1 MTKKD
6 VNIMVPEVFWRFNP
20 KFMAAVEDNRELYT
34 PGEVGG
40 MTLAG
45 GAQSGEQLANLT
57 FAEKKNMVVA
67 LLGTLPKADGSS
79 LDSNVQR
86 EMFDQINTVAR
97 SLVILM
103 RKLRLP
109 RKDAGGIMTLVISE
123 LQRGGYDYQDF
134 LMQFSVNAVSEDGVA
149 EPDIK
154 ENGRLSDTTK
164 DVRTMVGDAM

>member
-1 MTKKD
+1 M
-6 VNIMVPEVFWRFNP
+6 RFNP
-20 KFMAAVEDNRELYT
+20 KFMAAGDDNRELYT
-34 PGEVGG
+34 HGEAKG

-57 FAEKKNMVVA
+57 FAEKKDMVVA
-67 LLGTLPKADGSS
+67 LLGTLPKVGSS
-79 LDSNVQR
+79 LDPNAQR

-103 RKLRLP
+103 RKLCLP

-123 LQRGGYDYQDF
+123 LQRGGYDYRDF

-149 EPDIK
+149 EPDTK
-154 ENGRLSDTTK
+154 GNGQLSDTTSK
-164 DVRTMVGDAM
+164 VRTMVGDAM